1 MPEQQRRY
9 LLGIATNFQ
18 ETVNFATEAQ
28 YRRQLLQ
35 DSKKMRPATLIV
47 NANSELTEDLEK
59 GGQSSFL

>member
-9 LLGIATNFQ
+9 LLGIAINFQ
-18 ETVNFATEAQ
+18 EIVNFATEAQ
-28 YRRQLLQ
+28 HRRQLPQ

-59 GGQSSFL
+59 GGHSSFL